1 MEDIETQTVIKN
13 DSGIIKNPKP
23 AGHGATHHTCYPD
36 TQEAEAGGLRVLG
49 QPGLT
54 RHSDKTTTKSNKTS
68 IGEDVV
74 KRDPF
79 SICIVNRNECK
90 PLWFTETTKRSLNT
104 LKVELPCELA
114 ISLLCVRAFARELGV
129 LGRFMHD

>member
-49 QPGLT
+49 QPGPL
-54 RHSDKTTTKSNKTS
+54 NKTQV
-68 IGEDVV
+68 GQGY
-74 KRDPF
+74 
-79 SICIVNRNECK
+79 
-90 PLWFTETTKRSLNT
+90 TERPC
-104 LKVELPCELA
+104 LKEK
-114 ISLLCVRAFARELGV
+114 
-129 LGRFMHD
+129 